1 MAIDPPAHVSKVLT
15 VVAGVRPQSS
25 RTMSGSCNT
34 GPRWSPKL
42 PAAVFLADS
51 KSMSTCRYINSLL
64 DGMTVKPPDV
74 RYTHLADE
82 EAARR
87 YAKLLIHELAPSG
100 FYSSRS
106 CFLEVK
112 DETGSLLFSIPF
124 REIAADK

>member
-1 MAIDPPAHVSKVLT
+1 M
-15 VVAGVRPQSS
+15 
-25 RTMSGSCNT
+25 
-34 GPRWSPKL
+34 
-42 PAAVFLADS
+42 
-51 KSMSTCRYINSLL
+51 
-64 DGMTVKPPDV
+64 
-74 RYTHLADE
+74 ADE

>member
-1 MAIDPPAHVSKVLT
+1 MAVPSFWTLQLLPTARDVKMPAYQFAIKW
-15 VVAGVRPQSS
+15 AADQS
-25 RTMSGSCNT
+25 
-34 GPRWSPKL
+34 
-42 PAAVFLADS
+42 
-51 KSMSTCRYINSLL
+51 
-64 DGMTVKPPDV
+64 PDV
-74 RYTHLADE
+74 RYSHLTDE

>member
-1 MAIDPPAHVSKVLT
+1 
-15 VVAGVRPQSS
+15 
-25 RTMSGSCNT
+25 MSGATRGPGGRPNCRWRRCVSCRQQKHVNM
-34 GPRWSPKL
+34 PVHQF
-42 PAAVFLADS
+42 AVKWDDDQ
-51 KSMSTCRYINSLL
+51 T
-64 DGMTVKPPDV
+64 PDV

-124 REIAADK
+124 REIAAD

>member
-1 MAIDPPAHVSKVLT
+1 MARQSLVVVTGPALQSSQILSGCVT
-15 VVAGVRPQSS
+15 QAPVAG
-25 RTMSGSCNT
+25 
-34 GPRWSPKL
+34 
-42 PAAVFLADS
+42 AAVLPTDATHVKMPVYQFAVKWDADQ
-51 KSMSTCRYINSLL
+51 T
-64 DGMTVKPPDV
+64 PDV

>member
-1 MAIDPPAHVSKVLT
+1 MPVY
-15 VVAGVRPQSS
+15 QF
-25 RTMSGSCNT
+25 
-34 GPRWSPKL
+34 
-42 PAAVFLADS
+42 AVKWDDDQ
-51 KSMSTCRYINSLL
+51 T
-64 DGMTVKPPDV
+64 PDV
-74 RYTHLADE
+74 RYTHLANE